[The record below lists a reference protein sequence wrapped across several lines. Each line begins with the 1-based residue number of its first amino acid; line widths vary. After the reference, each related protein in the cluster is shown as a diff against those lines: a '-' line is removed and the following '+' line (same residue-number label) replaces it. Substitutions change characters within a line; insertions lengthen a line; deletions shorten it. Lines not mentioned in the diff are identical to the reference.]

1 MFDRSDDV
9 ADVLSFHDF
18 QVRGTV
24 NDLLGADLSPKLYPA
39 LFNQITASLST
50 CFSSAGEVYPSH
62 YWIPNNKTRSK
73 SKGIIR
79 NFTFP
84 IICNF
89 FFYQS
94 TRILIRTEQQTSY
107 ALPDLIRSV
116 YNKYH

>member
-50 CFSSAGEVYPSH
+50 CFSSAGEVYH
-62 YWIPNNKTRSK
+62 H
-73 SKGIIR
+73 IIGYEITKR
-79 NFTFP
+79 VQN
-84 IICNF
+84 
-89 FFYQS
+89 Q
-94 TRILIRTEQQTSY
+94 R
-107 ALPDLIRSV
+107 A
-116 YNKYH
+116 